1 MTIKQMEIEQVRT
14 DIEFIQLLSAHVT
27 DLMCDPNVFKV
38 FRIGYYPE
46 EEMKQVEY
54 LLKNTSEF
62 VYSIAKDK
70 ENNGEKFAQERILR
84 TFPKNVREGKELPE
98 LDNEKKEAKK
108 QIIEYYNL
116 IREKIEEAR
125 ENGRISF

>member
-98 LDNEKKEAKK
+98 LDTEKKEAKK